1 MYQSLLHI
9 IGDQTSSTVNRTS
22 TNDIYDLWPMQCK
35 TEDRATIMTLLG
47 NLIINLMANC
57 VGCYQVSNLCHLPWC
72 EAANINHN
80 IQGKTI
86 MLQGVPYHWIHF
98 VFVIFSGSRA
108 HTEELF
114 IAIG

>member
-1 MYQSLLHI
+1 MA
-9 IGDQTSSTVNRTS
+9 NA
-22 TNDIYDLWPMQCK
+22 MQCK

-86 MLQGVPYHWIHF
+86 MLGRSRSRILG
-98 VFVIFSGSRA
+98 IFDNS
-108 HTEELF
+108 
-114 IAIG
+114 